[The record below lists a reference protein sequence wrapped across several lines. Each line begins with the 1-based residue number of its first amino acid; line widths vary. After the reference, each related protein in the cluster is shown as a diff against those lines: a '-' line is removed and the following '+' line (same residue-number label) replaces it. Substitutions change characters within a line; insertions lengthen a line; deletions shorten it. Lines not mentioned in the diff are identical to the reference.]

1 MTFGSVKDDVRHS
14 RFQATG
20 IPVWRFKLQ
29 LTTTMKIS
37 ILSTLST
44 SIVIGAFILMSNSS
58 GVAHQQNKDRTGAP
72 GSDNTCQQCHGGGN
86 YNPQVDVYL
95 ALPLGG
101 GAGASQYVPGET
113 HTLVVEVSSNGS
125 PAGYGVHGTVVFAD
139 GSNAGELVDQDANDC
154 IWLDEVD
161 GRHIFEQND
170 LCDAGFFEVQWVA
183 PPAGSGSVSV
193 YVAAI
198 AANGNSTSSGDAF
211 VGGQFDFDEGVTTVA
226 EQHKEAFQAFSLG
239 QGQVD
244 LQSDQRV
251 QCVILSLDGRVLFDG
266 GLEAGRHTVSLGHA
280 GWAAVRFMTP
290 AGHVWTERIWI
301 NA

>member
-1 MTFGSVKDDVRHS
+1 MKLSSLSFLSV
-14 RFQATG
+14 G
-20 IPVWRFKLQ
+20 L
-29 LTTTMKIS
+29 LT
-37 ILSTLST
+37 
-44 SIVIGAFILMSNSS
+44 GAFILVANSS

-170 LCDAGFFEVQWVA
+170 LCDAGLFEVQWVA
-183 PPAGSGSVSV
+183 PAQGSGPVSV
-193 YVAAI
+193 YVACI

-211 VGGQFDFDEGVTTVA
+211 VGGQFDFEEGVTSVA
-226 EQHKEAFQAFSLG
+226 EQQREAFKAFSLG
-239 QGQVD
+239 QGQVE
-244 LQSDQRV
+244 LQSDEPV
-251 QCVILSLDGRVLFDG
+251 QCVMLSLDGRVLFEG
-266 GLEAGRHTVSLGHA
+266 ALEAGRHTVSLGHA
-280 GWAAVRFMTP
+280 GWAAVRLMTS
-290 AGHVWTERIWI
+290 AGTVWTKRIWI

>member
-1 MTFGSVKDDVRHS
+1 MTFVILWPLTTGRGDG
-14 RFQATG
+14 RF
-20 IPVWRFKLQ
+20 RLQ
-29 LTTTMKIS
+29 QTTTMK
-37 ILSTLST
+37 LSSLSLLSVGLLT
-44 SIVIGAFILMSNSS
+44 GALILMANSS

-86 YNPQVDVYL
+86 YDPQMEVFL
-95 ALPLGG
+95 ALDDMVGVPQYLP
-101 GAGASQYVPGET
+101 GAT
-113 HTLVVEVSSNGS
+113 HTLWIEMSANGN
-125 PAGYGVHGTVVFAD
+125 PAGYGVHGTVVLSD

-170 LCDAGFFEVQWVA
+170 LCSSGFFEVEWVA
-183 PPAGSGSVSV
+183 PPAGSGPVSV

-211 VGGQFDFDEGVTTVA
+211 VGGQFDFDEGVTSVA
-226 EQHKEAFQAFSLG
+226 EQQKEAFHAFSLG
-239 QGQVD
+239 QGQVE
-244 LQSDQRV
+244 LQSDEPV
-251 QCVILSLDGRVLFDG
+251 QCVMLSLDGRVLFDG
-266 GLEAGRHTVSLGHA
+266 ALEAGRHTVSLSHT

-290 AGHVWTERIWI
+290 AGTVWTERIWI

>member
-1 MTFGSVKDDVRHS
+1 
-14 RFQATG
+14 
-20 IPVWRFKLQ
+20 
-29 LTTTMKIS
+29 MKIS

-44 SIVIGAFILMSNSS
+44 SLVIGAFILMSNSS

-72 GSDNTCQQCHGGGN
+72 GSDNTCQQCHTGGN

-101 GAGASQYVPGET
+101 GASQYVPGET

-170 LCDAGFFEVQWVA
+170 LCASGMFEVAWVA

-198 AANGNSTSSGDAF
+198 AANGNSTSSGDDFEGA
-211 VGGQFDFDEGVTTVA
+211 QFQFNEGVVGVA
-226 EQHKEAFQAFSLG
+226 EAD
-239 QGQVD
+239 VD
-244 LQSDQRV
+244 PVLISHNADGELDL
-251 QCVILSLDGRVLFDG
+251 ILEMPTDCAVFGMDGRILFDG
-266 GLEAGRHTVSLGHA
+266 ALPTGRHSLAVGQS
-280 GWAAVRFMTP
+280 GWIVVRCVTSNGRTFTQ
-290 AGHVWTERIWI
+290 RIWT

>member
-1 MTFGSVKDDVRHS
+1 MTFVILWPWTTGRGDG
-14 RFQATG
+14 RF
-20 IPVWRFKLQ
+20 RLQ
-29 LTTTMKIS
+29 QTTTMK
-37 ILSTLST
+37 LSSLSLLFAGLLT
-44 SIVIGAFILMSNSS
+44 GAFILMANSS

-86 YNPQVDVYL
+86 FNPQIDVSL

-101 GAGASQYVPGET
+101 GQGELQYVPGET
-113 HTLVVEVSSNGS
+113 HTLVVEVSSNDS

-170 LCDAGFFEVQWVA
+170 LCSSGLFEVQWVA

-211 VGGQFDFDEGVTTVA
+211 VGGQFDFDEGVTSVA
-226 EQHKEAFQAFSLG
+226 EQQKEAFQAFSLG
-239 QGQVD
+239 QGQVE
-244 LQSDQRV
+244 LQSDEPV
-251 QCVILSLDGRVLFDG
+251 QCVMLSLDGRVLFDG
-266 GLEAGRHTVSLGHA
+266 ALEAGRHTVSLSHT

-290 AGHVWTERIWI
+290 AGTVWTERIWI